1 VCNLYV
7 LDFDHPVDFFF
18 FFPVCM
24 LMVYSLPHTPA
35 RKARRRFSYDSLFY
49 LIARAKEEMAISL
62 CRYTLERVDAGRQ
75 YST

>member
-1 VCNLYV
+1 VRVCNLYV

-35 RKARRRFSYDSLFY
+35 RKARRRFSYVFSFLSYCTGKRRNGDQF
-49 LIARAKEEMAISL
+49 M
-62 CRYTLERVDAGRQ
+62 
-75 YST
+75 